1 MKLQMEMAMELRM
14 TMWQWAGGGGATF
27 CCPAH
32 NFSLLLIA
40 VANEEAICRA
50 TLHHG
55 GVAIVRCCKLQVA
68 SAKWHVVGGSE
79 GLGATVGQVLGVAPP
94 GSAVWQK

>member
-1 MKLQMEMAMELRM
+1 MELRM
-14 TMWQWAGGGGATF
+14 TMWQWAVGGGATF

-55 GVAIVRCCKLQVA
+55 GVAVVRCCKLQVA
-68 SAKWHVVGGSE
+68 SGKWHVVGVARGWE
-79 GLGATVGQVLGVAPP
+79 QQLARCLGLLLLAQLFG
-94 GSAVWQK
+94 

>member
-1 MKLQMEMAMELRM
+1 M

-55 GVAIVRCCKLQVA
+55 GVAVVRCCKLQVA
-68 SAKWHVVGGSE
+68 ILECS
-79 GLGATVGQVLGVAPP
+79 VLDNFTTN
-94 GSAVWQK
+94 S